1 MLIGLAAGLA
11 AGAFWGL
18 TFVAPTA
25 VRPYTEIDLAIL
37 RYLAFGALSLLLM
50 AASARF
56 RPRGLTARDAATA
69 LFLGV
74 TGYVAYYVFVAYAVT
89 LSGPAIAPL
98 IIGSLPL
105 LLAIYGNWQD
115 RTLPWSR
122 LAGPLAL
129 IAAGLVVING
139 AAIAASP
146 PGAARGQIV
155 AGVALACCGLAV
167 WFWYA
172 VVNARVMRRP
182 EPPEALPWTGLQ
194 GVGAM
199 VGVLPLLVAAPLFGW
214 TEIPARGLSGADAQR
229 LLIWVVLTGVFG
241 SWVAQ
246 FCWTLASRQLP
257 LALAAQLIVA
267 ETVFALI
274 YGFAFAGRWPHAAEW
289 AGAGLL
295 IAGVLW
301 GVQSFARHG
310 ADRRGH

>member
-1 MLIGLAAGLA
+1 MLTGLLAGLA

-25 VRPYTEIDLAIL
+25 VKPYTEIDLAIF
-37 RYLAFGALSLLLM
+37 RYLAFGGMSLLLM

-56 RPRGLTARDAATA
+56 RPRGLSAADAWTA
-69 LFLGV
+69 LFLGL
-74 TGYVAYYVFVAYAVT
+74 TGYVTYYVFVAYAVT

-105 LLAIYGNWQD
+105 LLAVYGNWQD
-115 RTLPWSR
+115 RSLPWAK

-129 IAAGLVVING
+129 IAAGLAVING
-139 AAIAASP
+139 ATIAASP
-146 PGAARGQIV
+146 PGGARAQIAAGI
-155 AGVALACCGLAV
+155 ALACCGLFV
-167 WFWYA
+167 WFSYA

-182 EPPEALPWTGLQ
+182 APPEVLPWTGLQ

-199 VGVLPLLVAAPLFGW
+199 AGVLPLIVAAPLLGL
-214 TEIPARGLSGADAQR
+214 TELPVRGLSGPDGQR
-229 LLIWVVLTGVFG
+229 LLFWVLLTGVIG

-246 FCWTLASRQLP
+246 LCWTYASKVLP

-274 YGFAFAGRWPHAAEW
+274 YGFAFAGRWPHAPEW
-289 AGAGLL
+289 LGAGLL

-301 GVQSFARHG
+301 GVQTFARHG
-310 ADRRGH
+310 ADNRGH